1 MPAGR
6 WRRSG
11 RWSHRTHPPR
21 TAQYTSWVIGHRLR
35 EAGLPEGFKETVGA
49 DVVSQDM
56 LITVTVALEKHL
68 RMMDGG
74 FTRLIDCPATMGK
87 IWVAMRPRSSP

>member
-1 MPAGR
+1 M
-6 WRRSG
+6 
-11 RWSHRTHPPR
+11 
-21 TAQYTSWVIGHRLR
+21 
-35 EAGLPEGFKETVGA
+35 GA

-74 FTRLIDCPATMGK
+74 FTRLIDCPATLGK